1 MADRAEEMDAAA
13 GGGGRRGP
21 TRRFE
26 ARRNDI
32 IRSAIAELNRKGV
45 RGMTLG
51 EVAARL
57 NLVPTGVIY
66 YFRNKEELAQAALLQ
81 GLDAFDRLA
90 AAGDAEADEAQRV
103 RAFVRAYFDFKRR
116 VALGHADEIP
126 VFNDIRALN
135 CAPVNEAFVGLFRHV
150 RALLA
155 PADRLPRQHANARA
169 HLLLSDLLWAPAW
182 IRRVEL
188 ADYGRTADRS
198 ADILL
203 NGFLG
208 NGVAWTPPRPLSL
221 QREGDRS
228 AQASSELFLRAATE
242 LINEQGYHGASVERI
257 SARLNVSKG
266 AFYHHNAT
274 KDELV
279 AACFQRTFDI
289 VWRAI
294 HEAEAAGGSGL
305 EVLAN
310 LATALIERQVSG
322 GAPLLRTAA
331 LTTVPETIR
340 AGLLETFDQL
350 SYRFAAIICDGIA
363 DGSIRPLDVN
373 IAAQTLTA
381 AINAAAELS
390 HWAPGIAPETVTDLY
405 VRPLFEGLI
414 SPPQPW

>member
-1 MADRAEEMDAAA
+1 MTDRAEDIDVGANAAA
-13 GGGGRRGP
+13 RRGP

-26 ARRNDI
+26 ARRHDI

-57 NLVPTGVIY
+57 DLVPTGVIY

-81 GLDAFDRLA
+81 GLEAFDRLV
-90 AAGDAEADEAQRV
+90 AAGDAEPDERRRV
-103 RAFVRAYFDFKRR
+103 SAFVGAYFDLKQR
-116 VALGHADEIP
+116 VALGQADEVP

-135 CAPVNEAFVGLFRHV
+135 CERVNAAFVELFRHV
-150 RALLA
+150 RTLLA
-155 PADRLPRQHANARA
+155 PADRLPRPHANARA
-169 HLLLSDLLWAPAW
+169 HLLLSNLLWTPAW
-182 IRRVEL
+182 LRRVEL
-188 ADYGRTADRS
+188 ADYPRTAERTS
-198 ADILL
+198 DILL
-203 NGFLG
+203 NGLLG
-208 NGVAWTPPRPLSL
+208 PSVAWTAPKPLSL
-221 QREGDRS
+221 QREGDPS
-228 AQASSELFLRAATE
+228 AHASSELFLRAATE

-305 EVLAN
+305 EVLVN
-310 LATALIERQVSG
+310 LAAALIERQVSG
-322 GAPLLRTAA
+322 GAPLLRTSA
-331 LTTVPETIR
+331 LTTVPEAIR

-350 SYRFAAIICDGIA
+350 SYRFASIICEGVG

-381 AINAAAELS
+381 AINAAAELR
-390 HWAPGIAPETVTDLY
+390 HWAPGVGPEAVTELY
-405 VRPLFEGLI
+405 VRPLFEGLA
-414 SPPQPW
+414 SPAA

>member
-1 MADRAEEMDAAA
+1 MADRAEDIDVATAASA
-13 GGGGRRGP
+13 RRGP

-66 YFRNKEELAQAALLQ
+66 YFKNKEELAQAALLQ
-81 GLDAFDRLA
+81 GLEAFDRLA
-90 AAGDAEADEAQRV
+90 AAGDAEADEAR
-103 RAFVRAYFDFKRR
+103 RISAFVHAYFDFKRR
-116 VALGHADEIP
+116 VAAGEADEIP

-135 CAPVNEAFVGLFRHV
+135 CAPVNEAYVALFRHV
-150 RALLA
+150 RALFA

-169 HLLLSDLLWAPAW
+169 HHLLSQLLWAPAW
-182 IRRVEL
+182 VRRVEL
-188 ADYGRTADRS
+188 ADYPRTADRTV
-198 ADILL
+198 DILL
-203 NGFLG
+203 NGLMG
-208 NGVAWTPPRPLSL
+208 KGVAWRAPPTLSL
-221 QREGDRS
+221 QREGDPS

-257 SARLNVSKG
+257 SARLHVSKG
-266 AFYHHNAT
+266 AFYHHNET

-294 HEAEAAGGSGL
+294 HEAEATGGSGL
-305 EVLAN
+305 EVLAS

-322 GAPLLRTAA
+322 GAPLLRTSA
-331 LTTVPETIR
+331 LTTVPESIR

-350 SYRFAAIICDGIA
+350 SYRFAAIICEGIA

-381 AINAAAELS
+381 AINAAAELQ
-390 HWAPGIAPETVTDLY
+390 HWAPGIAPEAVADLY
-405 VRPLFEGLI
+405 VRPLFEGLA
-414 SPPQPW
+414 SPPAA

>member
-1 MADRAEEMDAAA
+1 MADRAEDIDVATTPAP
-13 GGGGRRGP
+13 RRGP
-21 TRRFE
+21 TRRYE

-57 NLVPTGVIY
+57 DLVPTGVIY

-81 GLDAFDRLA
+81 GLEAFDRLA
-90 AAGDAEADEAQRV
+90 AAGDPEADETRRV
-103 RAFVRAYFDFKRR
+103 SAFVHAYFDFKRR
-116 VALGHADEIP
+116 VATGGADEIP

-135 CAPVNEAFVGLFRHV
+135 CAPVNEAYVALFRHV
-150 RALLA
+150 RALFA

-169 HLLLSDLLWAPAW
+169 HHLLSQLLWAPAW
-182 IRRVEL
+182 VRRVEL
-188 ADYGRTADRS
+188 ADYPRTADRTV
-198 ADILL
+198 DILL
-203 NGFLG
+203 NGLMAK
-208 NGVAWTPPRPLSL
+208 GVAWRAPPTLSL
-221 QREGDRS
+221 QRDGDPC

-266 AFYHHNAT
+266 AFYHHNET

-294 HEAEAAGGSGL
+294 HEAEAVGASGL
-305 EVLAN
+305 EVLAS

-322 GAPLLRTAA
+322 GTPLLRTSA
-331 LTTVPETIR
+331 LTTVPEPIR

-350 SYRFAAIICDGIA
+350 SYRFAAIICEGIA

-373 IAAQTLTA
+373 IAAQALTA
-381 AINAAAELS
+381 AINAAAELQ
-390 HWAPGIAPETVTDLY
+390 HWAPGIAPESVTDLY
-405 VRPLFEGLI
+405 VRPLFEGLA
-414 SPPQPW
+414 SPPAA

>member
-1 MADRAEEMDAAA
+1 MAEGAEHIDVATNAS
-13 GGGGRRGP
+13 GRRGP

-57 NLVPTGVIY
+57 DLVPTGVIY
-66 YFRNKEELAQAALLQ
+66 YFKNKEELAQAALLQ
-81 GLDAFDRLA
+81 GLETFDRLA
-90 AAGDAEADEAQRV
+90 AAGDGELDEAARV
-103 RAFVRAYFDFKRR
+103 SAFVRAYFDFKRR
-116 VALGHADEIP
+116 VALGEADEVP

-135 CAPVNEAFVGLFRHV
+135 CTPVNEAFVELFRHV
-150 RALLA
+150 RSLLS
-155 PADRLPRQHANARA
+155 PSERLPRQHANARA
-169 HLLLSDLLWAPAW
+169 HILLSELLWAPAW

-188 ADYGRTADRS
+188 ADYPRTAGRT

-208 NGVAWTPPRPLSL
+208 PRVAWTPPKPLSL
-221 QREGDRS
+221 QREGDPS

-266 AFYHHNAT
+266 AFYHHNGG

-294 HEAEAAGGSGL
+294 HEAEAVGGSGL
-305 EVLAN
+305 QVLAN

-322 GAPLLRTAA
+322 GAPLLRTSA
-331 LTTVPETIR
+331 LTTVPESIR

-350 SYRFAAIICDGIA
+350 SYRFAAIICEGIA
-363 DGSIRPLDVN
+363 DGSIRPLNVN
-373 IAAQTLTA
+373 IAAQILTA
-381 AINAAAELS
+381 AINAAAELGR
-390 HWAPGIAPETVTDLY
+390 WAPGIEPAAVTELY
-405 VRPLFEGLI
+405 VRPLFEGLV